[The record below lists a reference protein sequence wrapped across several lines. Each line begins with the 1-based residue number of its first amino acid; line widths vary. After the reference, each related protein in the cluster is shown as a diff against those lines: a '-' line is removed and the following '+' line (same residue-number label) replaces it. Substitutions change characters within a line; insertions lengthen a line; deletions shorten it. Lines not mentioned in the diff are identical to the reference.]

1 VLAINMRANVPK
13 PGGWAPSRGYAR
25 AIVDAVGAGT
35 DRLVVCFTSFAG
47 ADLDQEVVGPL
58 AEAGVPYLESTE
70 TAMLALR
77 HAREHRLFLERPAPA
92 AVLGSSRGTHGAA
105 PDRHP
110 LDNTEAMRL
119 LSEFGIPLAETVAA
133 RDADEAVEAARGL
146 GYPVVLKID
155 SPDIAHKTE
164 VGGVR
169 VGCGDATAVRAAADE
184 ILAAVRR
191 RAPRARIAGLL
202 VQRMIAGGTEMIVGI
217 KSDPL
222 FGPAVVCGFGGIFVE
237 VLRDVAV
244 RVPPL
249 DAATAHE
256 MIAELRGSALLKGAR
271 GRPPADVAALADILI
286 RLASLAEAYRD
297 RLGALDINPLLVL
310 EEGHG
315 VMAVDWLVESP
326 SGRGS
331 CLYFRPMDLR
341 TFDAT
346 RSSG

>member
-1 VLAINMRANVPK
+1 VLCDESTDVLAVNMRANVPK

-25 AIVDAVGAGT
+25 AIVDAVRAGT

-77 HAREHRLFLERPAPA
+77 HAREHCRFLERPAPA
-92 AVLGSSRGTHGAA
+92 ARLASSRGTRGAA
-105 PDRHP
+105 SDPGL
-110 LDNTEAMRL
+110 LDNNEAMRL
-119 LSEFGIPLAETVAA
+119 LRDFGIPLVETVAV
-133 RDADEAVEAARGL
+133 RSDDEAVEAARTL
-146 GYPVVLKID
+146 GYPVALKID

-169 VGCGDATAVRAAADE
+169 VGCADSTAVRTAADE
-184 ILAAVRR
+184 IVAAVRR
-191 RAPRARIAGLL
+191 RAPSARINGLL
-202 VQRMIAGGTEMIVGI
+202 VQRMVIGGTEMIVGV
-217 KSDPL
+217 KSGPL
-222 FGPAVVCGFGGIFVE
+222 FGPAVACGFGGIFAE

-256 MIAELRGSALLKGAR
+256 MIGELRGSALLKGVR
-271 GRPPADVAALADILI
+271 GRPPADVAALADTLI

-310 EEGHG
+310 EQGHG
-315 VMAVDWLVESP
+315 VVAVDWLVELS
-326 SGRGS
+326 
-331 CLYFRPMDLR
+331 
-341 TFDAT
+341 
-346 RSSG
+346 